1 MTLVST
7 LSPTAATVA
16 PGQAAKSPAQPAQQA
31 AAPVQAGATP
41 LATSGAPPSATPQ
54 GQLPPQTQAHMP
66 TQSPTSLQ
74 VKTQGG
80 GAAQLQLQQQQQSP
94 QLLSVSGLPQQVQVG
109 SGPAY
114 PATLCRPHVSARC
127 VDIVLLLLLLQVL
140 AQLQAQQGG
149 GSLPQHIKLQLPI
162 QIQQGATTSAPGGQV
177 GLHTPG
183 GSAHSVQIQP
193 IRLLESSALYDV
205 SKGKASWM
213 NDCEAAPQA

>member
-1 MTLVST
+1 
-7 LSPTAATVA
+7 
-16 PGQAAKSPAQPAQQA
+16 
-31 AAPVQAGATP
+31 
-41 LATSGAPPSATPQ
+41 
-54 GQLPPQTQAHMP
+54 MP